1 MNPVKILSFFC
12 LILFF
17 SNCGNA
23 PQIIHV
29 KEYFYDE
36 EGRLTSIREEEMDV
50 DTFWTKDT
58 FMYDSLNRKIAEER
72 TGSQFKSPQKT
83 TYQYDSDGEIVEEKI
98 TGGNDPF
105 DKIFQYTY
113 SDKKNKAGGKDRIEE
128 KQYHIKNSTDTTL
141 YSTILCKYGS
151 FGNWTERTT
160 TIHSQPDSVVF
171 ENWEHK
177 HNDFKDDASE
187 DIETLYLDG
196 VVEDQQITCN
206 FGDNTNVNVYSFY
219 ENGNLVGRGF
229 LVYDHSTG
237 ETIEDIR
244 YTKNNGVVFYQFKYD
259 QDHKKTA
266 AYATRAGKVV
276 STKSFKYNQNGETVE
291 EVTEY
296 IDECRTVKEAFVYD
310 DSNRL
315 VKEVTTRATE

>member
-1 MNPVKILSFFC
+1 MNSVKILSFFC

-72 TGSQFKSPQKT
+72 TGSQFKSPKKT
-83 TYQYDSDGEIVEEKI
+83 TYQYDSDSEIVEKKI

-113 SDKKNKAGGKDRIEE
+113 SDKKNKAGKKDRIEE

-141 YSTILCKYGS
+141 YSTILSKYNS
-151 FGNWTERTT
+151 FGYWTERTT

-171 ENWEHK
+171 EKNEHV
-177 HNDFKDDASE
+177 HNKYGNTEE
-187 DIETLYLDG
+187 DIHT
-196 VVEDQQITCN
+196 T
-206 FGDNTNVNVYSFY
+206 Y
-219 ENGNLVGRGF
+219 ENGEVVERF
-229 LVYDHSTG
+229 
-237 ETIEDIR
+237 TILSHMVDGVSEIDKTIQ
-244 YTKNNGVVFYQFKYD
+244 YTQDEGVVICHEKHNK
-259 QDHKKTA
+259 DHKRVELV
-266 AYATRAGKVV
+266 ATKDSAEIEKL
-276 STKSFKYNQNGETVE
+276 KFDQNGRLMEWNDKREKWKRT
-291 EVTEY
+291 Y
-296 IDECRTVKEAFVYD
+296 IY

-315 VKEVTTRATE
+315 VKEITTRTTE